1 MSTLTTRLEMRI
13 TQCWTFNP
21 ANSRCFQHVDGV
33 VETTRFA
40 ANGESV
46 AQRASALASVMTT
59 VKERHII
66 YSFIIIGFLLG
77 CLTYSYLTSFDTL
90 DNNLLDDSDEHSG
103 LESRWLTITT
113 PLRLPSRSNST
124 GIVVPYGTRGP
135 YQADLEAQNI
145 SMDLEGSVK
154 R

>member
-1 MSTLTTRLEMRI
+1 VSTLTTRLEMRI

-40 ANGESV
+40 GESV
-46 AQRASALASVMTT
+46 AQRASALANAIRL
-59 VKERHII
+59 VKESHII

-77 CLTYSYLTSFDTL
+77 CLTYSYLTSFDTP
-90 DNNLLDDSDEHSG
+90 DKDLLDDSDEHSG

-113 PLRLPSRSNST
+113 PLRHPSRSNST